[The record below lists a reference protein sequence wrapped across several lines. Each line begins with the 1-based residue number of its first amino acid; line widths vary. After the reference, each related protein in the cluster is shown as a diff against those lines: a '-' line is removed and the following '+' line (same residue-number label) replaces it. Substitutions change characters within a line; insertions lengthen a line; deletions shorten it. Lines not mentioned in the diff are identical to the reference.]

1 MIFVKLKKMGSRL
14 LIGLLLLTACSSGRY
29 VDGKHVGSGYGERG
43 VIVMEV
49 GVEKG
54 YISSLIIKE
63 SYDDRTAVQE
73 SYRLLRDELIREQ
86 SVDTLS
92 VNPTYPATSK
102 AEIEA
107 IRDALSRARG
117 K

>member
-1 MIFVKLKKMGSRL
+1 MVAPL
-14 LIGLLLLTACSSGRY
+14 LIGLFILTGCSSGRY
-29 VDGKHVGSGYGERG
+29 VDGKHVGSAYGQRG

-73 SYRLLRDELIREQ
+73 TYRLLRDELIREQ
-86 SVDTLS
+86 TVDTLS
-92 VNPTYPATSK
+92 VSSVYPVTSK
-102 AEIEA
+102 AIIAA
-107 IRDALSRARG
+107 IRDALSRASG
-117 K
+117 Q